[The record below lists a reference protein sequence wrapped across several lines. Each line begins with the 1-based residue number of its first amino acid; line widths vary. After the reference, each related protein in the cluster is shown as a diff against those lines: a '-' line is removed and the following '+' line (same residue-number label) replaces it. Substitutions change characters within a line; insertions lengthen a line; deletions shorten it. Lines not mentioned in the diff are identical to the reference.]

1 MSRKRK
7 KNIILQKLKLSG
19 VGSLGKGFAKT
30 IDKKIIFTKYGVP
43 GDIVDVNIRKKRSSY
58 LEGDIIKIHK
68 QSKLRVKPKCSHF
81 KLCGGCN
88 WQNMEYD
95 YQLKYKNDQVLQN
108 LMRIGKIQVDK
119 ILPIIK
125 SDKQYYYRNKMEYS
139 FSNSRWIT
147 KKEINSQKEI
157 KNKNAL
163 GFHKSG
169 MWSKIIDINKCYLQ
183 ENISNKIR
191 NYTKDLS
198 LKLEISFFDL
208 KKQSGDLRNL
218 MIRTSKNK
226 EIMVF
231 FQIFKISDKIKQLF
245 DKIIIQFPE
254 ITCLQYVINKKKND
268 TIYDLRPVCY
278 HGKKYITETIG
289 KYHFRISAKSFFQT
303 NSYQIDKL
311 YNIVKRFANLSG
323 SEIVYDLYCGTGSIS
338 IYLSSYAKKIIG
350 IEVIVDAVV
359 AAKENAKANNINN
372 TTFLQGDVKE
382 ILKKRRLLSQ
392 KPDVII
398 VDPPRNGLDK
408 LVVESII
415 KSNVTKIIYV
425 SCNSATQA
433 RDLNILSEYYNLTKS
448 QAIDMF
454 PQTYHVENVVLLEK
468 IYQ

>member
-1 MSRKRK
+1 MSRKKK
-7 KNIILQKLKLSG
+7 KNIIVQKQKLTGL
-19 VGSLGKGFAKT
+19 GSLGKGFVKT
-30 IDKKIIFTKYGVP
+30 DDKKIIFTKYGVP
-43 GDIVDVNIRKKRSSY
+43 GDIVDINIKKKRTSY
-58 LEGDIIKIHK
+58 LEGDIVKIHK
-68 QSKLRVKPKCSHF
+68 QSKIRVKPKCSHF

-88 WQNMEYD
+88 WQNIIYD
-95 YQLKYKNDQVLQN
+95 YQLKYKNDQVRQN
-108 LMRIGKIQVDK
+108 LTRIGKIKVDK
-119 ILPIIK
+119 VLPIVK

-147 KKEINSQKEI
+147 NEEINRQKEI

-169 MWSKIIDINKCYLQ
+169 MWSKIIDIDKCYLQ

-191 NYTKDLS
+191 NFTKDHSLS
-198 LKLEISFFDL
+198 LGISFYDL
-208 KKQSGDLRNL
+208 RKQSGDLRNL
-218 MIRTSKNK
+218 MIKTTKNK

-231 FQIFKISDKIKQLF
+231 FQIFKVSD
-245 DKIIIQFPE
+245 IIIKLFENIILQFPE

-268 TIYDLRPVCY
+268 TIYDLEPVY
-278 HGKKYITETIG
+278 FHGKKYITETIG
-289 KYHFRISAKSFFQT
+289 RYHFRISAKSFFQT
-303 NSYQIDKL
+303 NSFQVEKL

-338 IYLSSYAKKIIG
+338 IFLSSYAKKIIG
-350 IEVIVDAVV
+350 IEVINDAVI
-359 AAKENAKANNINN
+359 AARENAKINNINN
-372 TTFLQGDVKE
+372 STFIQGDVKE
-382 ILKKRRLLSQ
+382 VLKKRNILSQ

-415 KSNVTKIIYV
+415 KSNVPKIVYV
-425 SCNSATQA
+425 SCNTATQA
-433 RDLNILSEYYNLTKS
+433 RDLNIFANFYNITKS

-468 IYQ
+468 YF

>member
-7 KNIILQKLKLSG
+7 KNTILQKLKISG
-19 VGSLGKGFAKT
+19 VGSLGKGFVKT
-30 IDKKIIFTKYGVP
+30 IDKKIIFTKYGIP
-43 GDIVDVNIRKKRSSY
+43 GDIVDINIRKKRSSY
-58 LEGDIIKIHK
+58 SEGDIIKIHK
-68 QSKLRVKPKCSHF
+68 QSKLRVESKCSHF

-88 WQNMEYD
+88 WQNIKYD

-108 LMRIGKIQVDK
+108 LTRIGKIRVDK

-147 KKEINSQKEI
+147 EEEINSQKKI

-191 NYTKDLS
+191 NYTKNLS

-226 EIMVF
+226 EIMVL

-254 ITCLQYVINKKKND
+254 ITSLQYVINKKKND
-268 TIYDLRPVCY
+268 TIYDLRPVYY
-278 HGKKYITETIG
+278 HGKKYITERIG
-289 KYHFRISAKSFFQT
+289 RYKFRISAKSFFQT
-303 NSYQIDKL
+303 NSYQIEKL
-311 YNIVKRFANLSG
+311 YNIIKRFANLSG

-350 IEVIVDAVV
+350 IEVIADAVV
-359 AAKENAKANNINN
+359 AAKENAKVNNINN
-372 TTFLQGDVKE
+372 TAFLQGDVKE
-382 ILKKRRLLSQ
+382 ILKKRHLLSQ

-398 VDPPRNGLDK
+398 VDPPRNGMDK

-433 RDLNILSEYYNLTKS
+433 RDINIMSEFYNLTKS

-454 PQTYHVENVVLLEK
+454 PQTYHVENVVLLKK
-468 IYQ
+468 IYE

>member
-1 MSRKRK
+1 
-7 KNIILQKLKLSG
+7 
-19 VGSLGKGFAKT
+19 
-30 IDKKIIFTKYGVP
+30 
-43 GDIVDVNIRKKRSSY
+43 
-58 LEGDIIKIHK
+58 
-68 QSKLRVKPKCSHF
+68 
-81 KLCGGCN
+81 
-88 WQNMEYD
+88 
-95 YQLKYKNDQVLQN
+95 
-108 LMRIGKIQVDK
+108 
-119 ILPIIK
+119 
-125 SDKQYYYRNKMEYS
+125 
-139 FSNSRWIT
+139 
-147 KKEINSQKEI
+147 
-157 KNKNAL
+157 
-163 GFHKSG
+163 
-169 MWSKIIDINKCYLQ
+169 
-183 ENISNKIR
+183 
-191 NYTKDLS
+191 
-198 LKLEISFFDL
+198 
-208 KKQSGDLRNL
+208 
-218 MIRTSKNK
+218 
-226 EIMVF
+226 MVF

-254 ITCLQYVINKKKND
+254 ITCLQYVINRKKND

-278 HGKKYITETIG
+278 RGKKYITETIG
-289 KYHFRISAKSFFQT
+289 QYHFRISAKSFFQT
-303 NSYQIDKL
+303 NSYQIEKL

-350 IEVIVDAVV
+350 IEVIGDAVV
-359 AAKENAKANNINN
+359 AAKENAKVNNINN

-433 RDLNILSEYYNLTKS
+433 RDLNILSEFYNLTKS

-468 IYQ
+468 IYE

>member
-7 KNIILQKLKLSG
+7 KNIIVQNLKLNG
-19 VGSLGKGFAKT
+19 IGSLGKGFVKT
-30 IDKKIIFTKYGVP
+30 DDKKIIFARYGVP
-43 GDIVDVNIRKKRSSY
+43 GDIVDINIKKKRSSY
-58 LEGDIIKIHK
+58 SEGDIVQIHK

-88 WQNMEYD
+88 WQNMIYD
-95 YQLKYKNDQVLQN
+95 SQLKYKNDQAIQN
-108 LMRIGKIQVDK
+108 LTRIGKIQIDK
-119 ILPIIK
+119 VLPIVK

-147 KKEINSQKEI
+147 DEEIKSQKEI

-169 MWSKIIDINKCYLQ
+169 MWSKIIDIDKCYLQ

-198 LKLEISFFDL
+198 MKLGISFFDL
-208 KKQSGDLRNL
+208 RKQSGDLRNL
-218 MIRTSKNK
+218 MIRTTKNK

-231 FQIFKISDKIKQLF
+231 FQIFKISNKLIELF
-245 DKIIIQFPE
+245 ENIIVQFPE

-268 TIYDLRPVCY
+268 TIYDLKPVY
-278 HGKKYITETIG
+278 FYGKKYITETIG
-289 KYHFRISAKSFFQT
+289 RYHFKISAKSFFQT
-303 NSYQIDKL
+303 NSFQVEKL

-338 IYLSSYAKKIIG
+338 IFLSSYVKKIIG
-350 IEVIVDAVV
+350 IEVIKDAVL
-359 AAKENAKANNINN
+359 AARENTKINNINN
-372 TTFLQGDVKE
+372 TTFIQGDVKE
-382 ILKKRRLLSQ
+382 VLKKRNIHSQ

-415 KSNVTKIIYV
+415 KSNVPKIVYV

-433 RDLNILSEYYNLTKS
+433 RDLNIFADFYNLTKS

-468 IYQ
+468 NF

>member
-289 KYHFRISAKSFFQT
+289 QYHFRISAKSFFQT

>member
-7 KNIILQKLKLSG
+7 KNIILQKIKLSG

-30 IDKKIIFTKYGVP
+30 IDKKIIFTKYGIP

-303 NSYQIDKL
+303 NSYQIEKL

>member
-7 KNIILQKLKLSG
+7 KNIIVQNLKLNG
-19 VGSLGKGFAKT
+19 IGSLGKGFVKT
-30 IDKKIIFTKYGVP
+30 DDKKIIFARYGVP
-43 GDIVDVNIRKKRSSY
+43 GDIVDINIKKKRSSY
-58 LEGDIIKIHK
+58 SEGDIVQIHK

-88 WQNMEYD
+88 WQNMIYD
-95 YQLKYKNDQVLQN
+95 SQLKYKNDQAIQN
-108 LMRIGKIQVDK
+108 LTRIGKIQIDK
-119 ILPIIK
+119 VLPIVK

-147 KKEINSQKEI
+147 DEEIKSQKEI

-169 MWSKIIDINKCYLQ
+169 MWSKIIDIDKCYLQ

-198 LKLEISFFDL
+198 MKLGISFFDL
-208 KKQSGDLRNL
+208 RKQSGDLRNL
-218 MIRTSKNK
+218 MIRTTKNK

-231 FQIFKISDKIKQLF
+231 FQIFKISNKLIELF
-245 DKIIIQFPE
+245 ENIIVQFPE

-268 TIYDLRPVCY
+268 TIYDLKPVY
-278 HGKKYITETIG
+278 FYGKKYITETIG
-289 KYHFRISAKSFFQT
+289 RYHFKISAKSFFQT
-303 NSYQIDKL
+303 NSFQVEKL
-311 YNIVKRFANLSG
+311 YNIVKRFANPSG

-338 IYLSSYAKKIIG
+338 IFLSSYVKKIIG
-350 IEVIVDAVV
+350 IEVIKDAVL
-359 AAKENAKANNINN
+359 AARENTKINNINN
-372 TTFLQGDVKE
+372 TTFIHGDVKE
-382 ILKKRRLLSQ
+382 VLKKRNIHSQ

-415 KSNVTKIIYV
+415 KSNVPKIVYV
-425 SCNSATQA
+425 SCNTATQA
-433 RDLNILSEYYNLTKS
+433 RDLNIFADFYNLTKS

-468 IYQ
+468 NF

>member
-7 KNIILQKLKLSG
+7 KNTILQKLKISG
-19 VGSLGKGFAKT
+19 VGSLGKGFVKT
-30 IDKKIIFTKYGVP
+30 IDKKIIFTKYGIP
-43 GDIVDVNIRKKRSSY
+43 GDIVDINIRKKRSSY
-58 LEGDIIKIHK
+58 SEGDIIKIHK
-68 QSKLRVKPKCSHF
+68 QSKLRVESKCSHF

-88 WQNMEYD
+88 WQNIKYD

-108 LMRIGKIQVDK
+108 LTRIGKIRVDK

-147 KKEINSQKEI
+147 EKEINSQKKI

-191 NYTKDLS
+191 NYTKNLS

-226 EIMVF
+226 EIMVL

-254 ITCLQYVINKKKND
+254 ITSLQYVINKKKND
-268 TIYDLRPVCY
+268 SIYDLRPVYY
-278 HGKKYITETIG
+278 HGKKYITERIG
-289 KYHFRISAKSFFQT
+289 RYKFRISAKSFFQT
-303 NSYQIDKL
+303 NSYQIEKL
-311 YNIVKRFANLSG
+311 YNIIKRFANLSG

-350 IEVIVDAVV
+350 IEVIADAVV
-359 AAKENAKANNINN
+359 AAKENAKVNNINN
-372 TTFLQGDVKE
+372 TAFLQGDVKE
-382 ILKKRRLLSQ
+382 ILKKRHLLSQ

-433 RDLNILSEYYNLTKS
+433 RDINIMSEFYNLTKS

-454 PQTYHVENVVLLEK
+454 PQTYHVENVVLLKK
-468 IYQ
+468 IYE

>member
-1 MSRKRK
+1 MSRKSK
-7 KNIILQKLKLSG
+7 KNIIVQNLKLNG
-19 VGSLGKGFAKT
+19 IGSLGKGFVKT
-30 IDKKIIFTKYGVP
+30 DDKKIIFARYGVP
-43 GDIVDVNIRKKRSSY
+43 GDIVDINIKKKRSSY
-58 LEGDIIKIHK
+58 SEGDIVQIHK

-88 WQNMEYD
+88 WQNMIYD
-95 YQLKYKNDQVLQN
+95 SQLKYKNDQAIQN
-108 LMRIGKIQVDK
+108 LTRIGKIQIDK
-119 ILPIIK
+119 VLPIVK

-147 KKEINSQKEI
+147 DEEIKSQKEI

-169 MWSKIIDINKCYLQ
+169 MWSKIIDIDKCYLQ

-198 LKLEISFFDL
+198 MKLGISFFDL
-208 KKQSGDLRNL
+208 RKQSGDLRNL
-218 MIRTSKNK
+218 MIRTTKNK

-231 FQIFKISDKIKQLF
+231 FQIFKISNKLIELF
-245 DKIIIQFPE
+245 ENIIVQFPE

-268 TIYDLRPVCY
+268 TIYDLKPVY
-278 HGKKYITETIG
+278 FYGKKYITETIG
-289 KYHFRISAKSFFQT
+289 RYHFKISAKSFFQT
-303 NSYQIDKL
+303 NSFQVEKL
-311 YNIVKRFANLSG
+311 YNIVKRFANPSG

-338 IYLSSYAKKIIG
+338 IFLSSYVKKIIG
-350 IEVIVDAVV
+350 IEVIKDAVL
-359 AAKENAKANNINN
+359 AARENTKINNINN
-372 TTFLQGDVKE
+372 TTFIQGDVKE
-382 ILKKRRLLSQ
+382 VLKKRNIYSQ

-398 VDPPRNGLDK
+398 VDPPRNGLDE

-415 KSNVTKIIYV
+415 KSNVPKIVYV
-425 SCNSATQA
+425 SCNTATQA
-433 RDLNILSEYYNLTKS
+433 RDLNIFADFYNLTKS

-468 IYQ
+468 NF